1 MLTSKLPVE
10 YLLQEAEIEA
20 VKYDWEGTFAD
31 YLHMAIENP
40 GISRLSHRLA
50 YDAINSEGV
59 KELPHSGQIA
69 HNVFDG
75 SIFGLED
82 VLERIVQ
89 FFASSSRNLETRK
102 RILVLIGPT
111 ASGKSSIA
119 GLIKRALEGYTQSDE
134 GALYAIK
141 GCPMQED
148 PLHLIPHK
156 MRPKV
161 LEEYGIY
168 VEGDLCPRCRHLL
181 RNQYQGRISE
191 VPVARAA
198 FTEKEAIGLGYY
210 DAANPATSEISV
222 LTGNID
228 TALLPGDRLEVAG
241 KAVRM
246 DGQMNASNR
255 GLLEIDAVFKMD
267 VHQHV
272 TLRALV
278 EDQTINLERL
288 GSIYADE
295 VVIGHSNEADYKEF
309 LNEER
314 SEILRGRIVA
324 VRVPYNLRARDE
336 VKIYHKM
343 LRTSGLENV
352 HVQPLTLPTAA
363 MFAVLT
369 RLEPPKKRGATLTDK
384 LRAYEGQK
392 DTSYSREEIGQ
403 ERLGSESEGMK
414 GLSPRYIVNRLIAA
428 ASTSDTACVT
438 PLKALDSLWRGLNE
452 RGSLDEAE
460 AEKSIEFIKHAVDE
474 YNRRAIEAVQKAFVD
489 SYEHAASELLA
500 KYLAGISAFVIG
512 QSAPESEQGMREIEK
527 FAGVSEK
534 DKVSFRRDT
543 HMRFEEMKRS
553 GLRFDYTSEPHI
565 KTAIEKLLLPD
576 FNALRA
582 ELSEPKSP
590 DRVVEWRKK
599 RGAVHHRLVSYY
611 HYCPHCAED
620 IVEYALRLI
629 KGNQDWSSALK
640 AGKTDIE
647 WLWELDPRI
656 PTRASEKSAE

>member
-20 VKYDWEGTFAD
+20 VKYEWEGTFAD

-50 YDAINSEGV
+50 YDAITSEGV
-59 KELPHSGQIA
+59 KESPHSGQIA
-69 HNVFDG
+69 YNVFDG

-102 RILVLIGPT
+102 RILVLLGPT

-119 GLIKRALEGYTQSDE
+119 ALIKRALEGYTRADE
-134 GALYAIK
+134 GAAYAIK

-161 LEEYGIY
+161 LEEYGIFI
-168 VEGDLCPRCRHLL
+168 EGDLCPRCRHIL

-191 VPVARAA
+191 VPVVRAA
-198 FTEKEAIGLGYY
+198 FTEKEAVGLGYY
-210 DAANPATSEISV
+210 DAANPSTSEMSV

-255 GLLEIDAVFKMD
+255 GLLEIDAIFKMNA
-267 VHQHV
+267 HQHV
-272 TLRALV
+272 TLRSLV

-295 VVIGHSNEADYKEF
+295 VVIGHSSEAEYRAFMND
-309 LNEER
+309 ER
-314 SEILRGRIVA
+314 SEILRGRLVA
-324 VRVPYNLRARDE
+324 VRVPYNLRAKDE
-336 VKIYHKM
+336 VRIYLKM
-343 LRTSGLENV
+343 LKTSGIENI

-363 MFAVLT
+363 MLAVLT
-369 RLEPPKKRGATLTDK
+369 RLEQARKKGATLIDK
-384 LRAYEGQK
+384 LRAYDGQK
-392 DTSYSREEIGQ
+392 DTPYSREEIEE
-403 ERLGSESEGMK
+403 ERLGSESEGMN
-414 GLSPRYIVNRLIAA
+414 GLSPRYVVNRLIAA
-428 ASTSDTACVT
+428 ASRPNTACVT
-438 PLKALDSLWRGLNE
+438 PLRALDSLWRGLNE
-452 RGSLDEAE
+452 RGNLDKTE

-489 SYEHAASELLA
+489 SYEHTASELLA
-500 KYLAGISAFVIG
+500 KYISDTAAFVIG
-512 QSAPESEQGMREIEK
+512 QSTPESEHGMREIERL
-527 FAGVSEK
+527 AGVSEK

-553 GLRFDYTSEPHI
+553 GIRFDYTSEPHI

-576 FNALRA
+576 FKTLKA
-582 ELSEPKSP
+582 ELSEPKSA
-590 DRVVEWRKK
+590 DRVVEWREDTNFDNLQQYYLLS
-599 RGAVHHRLVSYY
+599 AENQEQLVE
-611 HYCPHCAED
+611 A
-620 IVEYALRLI
+620 
-629 KGNQDWSSALK
+629 SALEGQAK
-640 AGKTDIE
+640 E
-647 WLWELDPRI
+647 SLLF
-656 PTRASEKSAE
+656 SERQWV